1 MALLSSDVEHV
12 LVNVVNAL
20 RVLSEDSPDNQKT
33 VGESNA
39 IPTLIEL
46 VGMIS
51 FFYLFVCFFIN
62 LAIHLFYHLFGHSFI
77 HLFMH

>member
-20 RVLSEDSPDNQKT
+20 RVLSEDSPDNQKA

-46 VGMIS
+46 IGIIPC
-51 FFYLFVCFFIN
+51 FYLFVCF
-62 LAIHLFYHLFGHSFI
+62 LIHLVIDSF
-77 HLFMH
+77 